1 MKFIFGFFKIFQI
14 QTIYLIYQSTL
25 ANKVNLSSSLQNIS
39 ENLNLVLENH
49 TSYFLD
55 QNVEFKKDITIIGQ
69 NNEIELI
76 PTGDIKNFFSFGNG
90 NQANLVNL
98 TFIFGNTQEKQI
110 ISIILIDNA
119 SVIIFEVKFYDK
131 T

>member
-1 MKFIFGFFKIFQI
+1 MNFSFFKIFQI

-25 ANKVNLSSSLQNIS
+25 ANKVNLGSSLQNIS

>member
-1 MKFIFGFFKIFQI
+1 MNFSFFKIFQI

>member
-69 NNEIELI
+69 HNEIELI

-98 TFIFGNTQEKQI
+98 TFIFRNTQENQI